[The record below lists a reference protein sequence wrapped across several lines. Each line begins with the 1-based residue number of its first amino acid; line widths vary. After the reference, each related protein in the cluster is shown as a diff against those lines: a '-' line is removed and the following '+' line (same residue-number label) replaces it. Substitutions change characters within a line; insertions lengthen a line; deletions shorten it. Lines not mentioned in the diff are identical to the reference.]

1 MKQKVFKTCVMLIAF
16 IMLPSMTEAK
26 KIKFGQYITYNGE
39 VVDGMPKGKGKLI
52 IENKNPAFK
61 KPAIVEGTFDG
72 WTVETLNSAYF
83 YSYGYTPYFSGKLI
97 FSIAGDGS
105 SVSFTLLS
113 GNLSTKYSNHVI
125 KLEDNHIVTC
135 TPGTSNLLLTS
146 TPLSFKK
153 RISKKESKFN
163 YGPKYYAG
171 QHIWYSYT
179 TYTLG
184 GEIVDYYEMVEEEYN
199 LDGKPQTRIEAKI
212 NDNGYSQ
219 TDINNSYSWTFDKYG
234 KLTEYKNNR
243 GNYLITLENGITSFA
258 KNGKKGII
266 YEYEDGS
273 IQTYYPTIKDGD
285 RWGFVTLENIEKEP
299 GNKKIFFDEAA
310 EAATKSIA
318 GDPQGMYDLAMAFFD
333 GSKVK
338 PNLGVTYNQTE
349 GERWLKK
356 AAEKGNSKAIAYIKK
371 KKKKRLAAIK
381 EEEEKQRKV
390 FESYGAHQ
398 DNGGQFFV
406 NNMERIKEGSE
417 LACICVGLCYQYG
430 YGINK
435 NLQKAFE
442 YYKKAAEASDEKV
455 KACGNFMMGMC
466 YWKGE
471 GTAKNQVQAYKAWTR
486 YSDYTSSWTKWEDI
500 TDWIGR
506 WTNNELVQLV
516 KPREMLAYKH
526 YYHAQCYEQGIGTQ
540 KYLEEAIALYN
551 ASVQWADIAD
561 AWYKIG
567 YYTEIGK
574 WRAYFNGIPNRD
586 YAKTCYRK
594 AAGLGSSKAK
604 QALNRM

>member
-16 IMLPSMTEAK
+16 FMLPSMTEAK
-26 KIKFGQYITYNGE
+26 KIKFGQFITYNGE

-52 IENKNPAFK
+52 IENKNPYVK

-72 WTVETLNSAYF
+72 WSVETLSSAYF
-83 YSYGYTPYFSGKLI
+83 YSYEYTPSFSGKLI
-97 FSIAGDGS
+97 ISIAEDGS
-105 SVSFTLLS
+105 SVSFKLLS
-113 GNLSTKYSNHVI
+113 GNLSTRYSNHVI
-125 KLEDNHIVTC
+125 KPEDNHIVTC

-146 TPLSFKK
+146 TPFSFKRK
-153 RISKKESKFN
+153 ISKKESKFN
-163 YGPKYYAG
+163 YGPTYNMG

-184 GEIVDYYEMVEEEYN
+184 GEIVDYYEMVEEEYYM
-199 LDGKPQTRIEAKI
+199 DGKLRTSIEAKI
-212 NDNGYSQ
+212 DENGFTLIKDAYSL
-219 TDINNSYSWTFDKYG
+219 TFDKSG
-234 KLTEYKNNR
+234 KLIEYKNNQR
-243 GNYLITLENGITSFA
+243 NYVITFENGITTFS

-266 YEYEDGS
+266 YKYENGS
-273 IQTYYPTIKDGD
+273 IQTYYPTIKYGNYS
-285 RWGFVTLENIEKEP
+285 VATLENIEREP
-299 GNKKIFFDEAA
+299 EERKIFFDEAA

-318 GDPQGMYDLAMAFFD
+318 GDPQGMYDLAMVFFD
-333 GSKVK
+333 GSKVM

-349 GERWLKK
+349 GERWIKE
-356 AAEKGNSKAIAYIKK
+356 AAEKGNSKAIAYIKEK
-371 KKKKRLAAIK
+371 EEKRLAAIK

-398 DNGGQFFV
+398 DEGGQFFV
-406 NNMERIKEGSE
+406 NNMEAIKAGTDR
-417 LACICVGLCYQYG
+417 ANICVGLCYQFG

-455 KACGNFMMGMC
+455 KACGYFLMGMC

-471 GTAKNQVQAYKAWTR
+471 GTAKNQVQAYKAWTK
-486 YSDYTSSWTKWEDI
+486 YSNYTNSWANWDDI
-500 TDWIGR
+500 TDWIGK
-506 WTNNELVQLV
+506 WTNNELIQLV
-516 KPREMLAYKH
+516 KPREMLGYKL

-540 KYLEEAIALYN
+540 QYIDEAIGLYV
-551 ASVQWADIAD
+551 AAVQWTDIAD

-567 YYTEIGK
+567 YYTEKGK

-586 YAKTCYRK
+586 YAAECYRK
-594 AAGLGSSKAK
+594 AASLGSSKAK
-604 QALNRM
+604 QVLNRM